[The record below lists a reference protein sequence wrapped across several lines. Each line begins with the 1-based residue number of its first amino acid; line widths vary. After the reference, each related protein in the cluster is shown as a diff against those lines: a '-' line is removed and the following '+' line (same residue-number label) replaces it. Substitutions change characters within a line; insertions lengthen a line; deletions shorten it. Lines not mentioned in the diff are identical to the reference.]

1 MTEHANGQ
9 QIRLENPDEN
19 GVAVVWIDMPDSKV
33 NVLNTDTLPEFN
45 ALMAQVKANN
55 SIKAVVIASGKKN
68 NFIAGADIS
77 MLNTVTTVEEG
88 VALSKQ
94 GQKAMNDLAAFPVPV
109 VAAIHGDCLG
119 GGLELALACTARIA
133 SDSPKTKMALP
144 EVMLGLLP
152 GAGGTRRLPKLI
164 GLAEALPMMLTGKNI
179 RARKALKMGLV
190 DKVVPPVWL
199 LDEAKTFAAGL
210 AGKRLPVLARKVKG
224 NWTAQMTRW
233 AMDSLGPVQ
242 NLVFNKAVEGVM
254 KQTNGLYP
262 APLKII
268 DVLKAD
274 TDDAEAQGFGEL
286 LMTPESQGLRHLFH
300 CITHLKK
307 DDGDNTADIE
317 SRVVN
322 HVGILGAGLMG
333 GGIGTVLVDKGIT
346 VRMKDIS
353 YDGLQTAMNYADTY
367 FSKAVKRRRYP
378 KAGRD
383 ERINRL
389 SGGLNYSGFG
399 HADVVIEAVPEIL
412 GLKQDMVLQIE
423 EMTNKEAVF
432 ATNTSSLPITEIAA
446 KAKHPERVIGMH
458 FFSPV
463 EKMPL
468 VELIVTKHTSPEVTK
483 TVSKLAR
490 KMGKHVIIVNDC
502 AGFYT
507 TRALAPYLTEA
518 IFMLLEGFDALDVD
532 QAAIE
537 AGFPVGPITLLDEVG
552 IDVGAKIIRVMQKY
566 YGDRMQ
572 FPDMTTIDNFIAE
585 KRFGKKN
592 SKGFFVYEKGKSKM
606 VDGKKVVDE
615 SIKRHLPKMEVR
627 TTNLESRK
635 HLAKRLKYI
644 FMNEAMYCLQE
655 GILRD
660 PEAGDLGAIMGI
672 GFPPFTGGPF
682 AHIDSIGTERV
693 VFDLDD
699 YAATFGSRYVP
710 APLLREMGDTN
721 IGVYAYWESRRNGM
735 EDVPQEKLN
744 EEEGEQGQDPVAD
757 TVTSKEIKENKE
769 NKEIKEAKEEK
780 EDSNIAAPVS
790 VEETTPAPVSEPS
803 IELVSKEQPVTSVEA
818 SDEAE
823 DASVST
829 LDTDVEAD
837 STES

>member
-1 MTEHANGQ
+1 MTEKAK
-9 QIRLENPDEN
+9 QIRLEGPDEN

-45 ALMAQVKANN
+45 ELMTTVKSNG
-55 SIKAVVIASGKKN
+55 SIKAVVIASGKAN

-88 VALSKQ
+88 VSLSKQ
-94 GQKAMNDLAAFPVPV
+94 GQQAMNDLASFPVPV

-190 DKVVPPVWL
+190 DKVVAPVWL
-199 LDEAKTFAAGL
+199 LDEAKKLAADL
-210 AGKRLPVLARKVKG
+210 ASKRLPVPARKAKG
-224 NWTAQMTRW
+224 GWTAELTRW
-233 AMDSLGPVQ
+233 AIDSLGPMQ
-242 NLVFNKAVEGVM
+242 NYVFKEATKGVM
-254 KQTNGLYP
+254 KQTKGMYP
-262 APLKII
+262 APLRII
-268 DVLKAD
+268 EVLKKD
-274 TDDAEAQGFGEL
+274 TDDAEARGFGEL
-286 LMTPESQGLRHLFH
+286 LMTPESKGLRHLFH

-307 DDGDNTADIE
+307 DDGDNTEGVED
-317 SRVVN
+317 RTVN

-353 YDGLQTAMNYADTY
+353 YEGLQMAFDYANTY

-378 KAGRD
+378 RAGRD
-383 ERINRL
+383 ERMNRL
-389 SGGLNYSGFG
+389 SGGLEFTGFG

-412 GLKQDMVLQIE
+412 ALKQDMVLQIE
-423 EMTNKEAVF
+423 AQTNKEAIF

-532 QAAIE
+532 QAAME

-552 IDVGAKIIRVMQKY
+552 IDVGAKIIRIMQQY
-566 YGDRMQ
+566 YGDRME
-572 FPDMTTIDNFIAE
+572 FPDMSTIDNFIAE

-592 SKGFFVYEKGKSKM
+592 SKGFFVYENGKSKM
-606 VDGKKVVDE
+606 VNGKKVVDE
-615 SIKRHLPKMEVR
+615 SIKRHLPKIEQR
-627 TTNLESRK
+627 TTNIESRK
-635 HLAKRLKYI
+635 ILARRLKYI

-682 AHIDSIGTERV
+682 AHLDSLGSEKV

-699 YAATFGSRYVP
+699 YAAKFGSRYTP
-710 APLLREMGDTN
+710 APLLREIGATN
-721 IGVYAYWESRRNGM
+721 TGVYAYWESRRLSSDTATDTDDTP
-735 EDVPQEKLN
+735 E
-744 EEEGEQGQDPVAD
+744 PV
-757 TVTSKEIKENKE
+757 EN
-769 NKEIKEAKEEK
+769 
-780 EDSNIAAPVS
+780 P
-790 VEETTPAPVSEPS
+790 VEETTVAAVEQSESKPVATVDTTAEADVADTEAEVANNEDDWVPAP
-803 IELVSKEQPVTSVEA
+803 
-818 SDEAE
+818 E
-823 DASVST
+823 DNFSGS
-829 LDTDVEAD
+829 AD
-837 STES
+837 SEEENSETVEKSDNS

>member
-1 MTEHANGQ
+1 MTDKTK
-9 QIRLENPDEN
+9 QIRLESPDEN

-45 ALMAQVKANN
+45 ALMTEVRSN
-55 SIKAVVIASGKKN
+55 SNIKAVVIASGKAN

-94 GQKAMNDLAAFPVPV
+94 GQKAMNELAAFPVPV

-119 GGLELALACTARIA
+119 GGLELALACTARVA

-190 DKVVPPVWL
+190 DKVVAPVWL
-199 LDEAKTFAAGL
+199 IDEAKKFAADL
-210 AGKRLPVLARKVKG
+210 ASKRLPVPARKVKG
-224 NWTAQMTRW
+224 NWTAQLTRW

-242 NLVFNKAVEGVM
+242 SLVFKKATEGVM
-254 KQTNGLYP
+254 KQTGGVYP

-268 DVLKAD
+268 DVLRKD
-274 TDDAEAQGFGEL
+274 TDDAEARGFGEL
-286 LMTPESQGLRHLFH
+286 LMTPESTGLRHLFH

-307 DDGDNTADIE
+307 DDGDNTADVE
-317 SRVVN
+317 SRSVQ
-322 HVGILGAGLMG
+322 HSGILGAGLMG

-353 YDGLQTAMNYADTY
+353 YDGLQTAFDYANTY

-378 KAGRD
+378 RAGRD
-383 ERINRL
+383 ERLNRL
-389 SGGLNYSGFG
+389 SGGLDFHGFR

-412 GLKQDMVLQIE
+412 ALKQDMVLQIE
-423 EMTNKEAVF
+423 AQTNKEAIF

-468 VELIVTKHTSPEVTK
+468 VELIVTEHTSPEVTK

-518 IFMLLEGFDALDVD
+518 MFMLLEGFDALDID
-532 QAAIE
+532 QAAME

-552 IDVGAKIIRVMQKY
+552 IDVGAKILRVMQQY
-566 YGDRMQ
+566 YGDRME
-572 FPDMTTIDNFIAE
+572 FPDMTTMDNFIAE

-592 SKGFFVYEKGKSKM
+592 EKGFFVYENGKSKL
-606 VDGKKVVDE
+606 VNGKKVVDE
-615 SIKRHLPKMEVR
+615 SIKRHLPKVKAR
-627 TTNLESRK
+627 TTNIESRK
-635 HLAKRLKYI
+635 ILARRMKFI

-660 PEAGDLGAIMGI
+660 PEAGDLGAIFGI

-693 VFDLDD
+693 VFDMDD
-699 YAATFGSRYVP
+699 YAAKHGSRYAP
-710 APLLREMGDTN
+710 APLLRTLGATN
-721 IGVYAYWESRRNGM
+721 MGVYEYWSSKEQESVEEQPELSESLQDEDVT
-735 EDVPQEKLN
+735 EDVPSTDDN
-744 EEEGEQGQDPVAD
+744 DNV
-757 TVTSKEIKENKE
+757 
-769 NKEIKEAKEEK
+769 EAVSET
-780 EDSNIAAPVS
+780 PVS
-790 VEETTPAPVSEPS
+790 DGDAAVDLEEDRAPAPEANFSEGA
-803 IELVSKEQPVTSVEA
+803 VTVDEDPQA
-818 SDEAE
+818 EAE
-823 DASVST
+823 GSENS
-829 LDTDVEAD
+829 
-837 STES
+837 

>member
-1 MTEHANGQ
+1 
-9 QIRLENPDEN
+9 
-19 GVAVVWIDMPDSKV
+19 MPDSKV
-33 NVLNTDTLPEFN
+33 NVLNTDTLPEFTE
-45 ALMAQVKANN
+45 LMNEIRSN
-55 SIKAVVIASGKKN
+55 SAIRAVVIASGKEN

-77 MLNTVTTVEEG
+77 MLNTVTTVAEG

-199 LDEAKTFAAGL
+199 LSEAKKFAAEL
-210 AGKRLPVLARKVKG
+210 AGKRLPALVRKTKG
-224 NWTAQMTRW
+224 NWTAQVGRW
-233 AMDSLGPVQ
+233 AMDSVPPVQ
-242 NLVFNKAVEGVM
+242 GYIFKEAVKGVM
-254 KQTNGLYP
+254 KQTKGLYP
-262 APLKII
+262 APLTII
-268 DVLKAD
+268 EVLKQD
-274 TDDAEAQGFGEL
+274 TDEAEAQGFGKL
-286 LMTPESQGLRHLFH
+286 LMTPESIGLRHLFH

-307 DDGDNTADIE
+307 DDGDNTADIDPYP
-317 SRVVN
+317 VN

-333 GGIGTVLVDKGIT
+333 GGIGTVLADKGIT
-346 VRMKDIS
+346 VRLKDIN
-353 YDGLQTAMNYADTY
+353 YEGLHTAINYADKY

-389 SGGLNYSGFG
+389 SGGLDYRGFN

-412 GLKQDMVLQIE
+412 ELKQKMALEIE
-423 EMTNKEAVF
+423 DNTQGAIF
-432 ATNTSSLPITEIAA
+432 ATNTSSLPITEIAE
-446 KAKHPERVIGMH
+446 KATHPERVVGMH

-468 VELIVTKHTSPEVTK
+468 VEIIVTKHTDPKVTK
-483 TVSKLAR
+483 TISKLAR
-490 KMGKHVIIVNDC
+490 TMGKHVIVVNDC

-518 IFMLLEGFDALDVD
+518 IFMLLEGYDAGDID
-532 QAAIE
+532 QAAME

-552 IDVGAKIIRVMQKY
+552 IDVGAKIIKVMKKY

-572 FPDMTTIDNFIAE
+572 FPDMTLIDNFIEE

-592 SKGFFVYEKGKSKM
+592 SKGFYVYENGESK
-606 VDGKKVVDE
+606 VVNGKKVVDE
-615 SIKRHLPKMEVR
+615 TIKRHLPKIAPLMSNV
-627 TTNLESRK
+627 ESRK
-635 HLAKRLKYI
+635 LLAKRLKFI
-644 FMNEAMYCLQE
+644 FLNEALHCLEE

-682 AHIDSIGTERV
+682 KYADSLTTSKVE
-693 VFDLDD
+693 FDLDD
-699 YAATFGSRYVP
+699 YAARFGSRYQP
-710 APLLREMGDTN
+710 CDMLRKMSAKNMGIYEYFYSVHQNQEGD
-721 IGVYAYWESRRNGM
+721 VDVSESTVV
-735 EDVPQEKLN
+735 ESDVPVEELVDEATPVDTEQPSSPDVVETVEAVTPVDSIEEPQEPVQQDQD
-744 EEEGEQGQDPVAD
+744 EEVVVETVEEPVEEKPVKKSKKKSSKKSSKKSTAD
-757 TVTSKEIKENKE
+757 TDT
-769 NKEIKEAKEEK
+769 A
-780 EDSNIAAPVS
+780 
-790 VEETTPAPVSEPS
+790 T
-803 IELVSKEQPVTSVEA
+803 
-818 SDEAE
+818 
-823 DASVST
+823 
-829 LDTDVEAD
+829 DTDK
-837 STES
+837 

>member
-1 MTEHANGQ
+1 MTTEEQ
-9 QIRLENPDEN
+9 TTRKQIRLEAPDDN

-45 ALMAQVKANN
+45 ALMAEVKTN
-55 SIKAVVIASGKKN
+55 SRIKAVVITSGKEN

-88 VALSKQ
+88 IALSKQ
-94 GQKAMNDLAAFPVPV
+94 GQQAMNDLASFPVPV

-119 GGLELALACTARIA
+119 GGLELALACSARIA
-133 SDSPKTKMALP
+133 SDSPKTKLALP

-190 DKVVPPVWL
+190 DKVVAPVWL
-199 LDEAKTFAAGL
+199 LDEAKKFAAEL
-210 AGKRLPVLARKVKG
+210 ASKRLPVPVRKVKG
-224 NWTAQMTRW
+224 NWTAQLTRW
-233 AMDSLGPVQ
+233 AMDSLSPVQ
-242 NLVFNKAVEGVM
+242 NLVFSKATEGVM
-254 KQTNGLYP
+254 KQTKGLYP

-268 DVLKAD
+268 DVLKVD
-274 TDDAEAQGFGEL
+274 TDEAEARGFGEL

-317 SRVVN
+317 SRMVN

-353 YDGLQTAMNYADTY
+353 YEGLQTAYDYANTY

-383 ERINRL
+383 ERMNRL
-389 SGGLNYSGFG
+389 SGGLDFKGFA
-399 HADVVIEAVPEIL
+399 HAEVVIEAVPEIL
-412 GLKQDMVLQIE
+412 ALKQDMVVQIE
-423 EMTNKEAVF
+423 GETHKDAIF
-432 ATNTSSLPITEIAA
+432 ATNTSSLPITEIAE

-483 TVSKLAR
+483 TISKLAR

-572 FPDMTTIDNFIAE
+572 FPDMSTIDNFIAE

-592 SKGFFVYEKGKSKM
+592 SKGFFVYENGKSKM
-606 VDGKKVVDE
+606 VDGKKVVDQ
-615 SIKRHLPKMEVR
+615 SIKRHLPKVEAR
-627 TTNLESRK
+627 ITNLEARK

-644 FMNEAMYCLQE
+644 FMNEAMFCLQE

-672 GFPPFTGGPF
+672 GFPPFTGGPLK
-682 AHIDSIGTERV
+682 HIDSIGTEKV

-699 YAATFGSRYVP
+699 YAAKFGSRYTP
-710 APLLREMGDTN
+710 APLLRELSTTN
-721 IGVYAYWESRRNGM
+721 TGVYAYWDTKRRSG
-735 EDVPQEKLN
+735 EDVLGTDDLEVV
-744 EEEGEQGQDPVAD
+744 EQ
-757 TVTSKEIKENKE
+757 T
-769 NKEIKEAKEEK
+769 
-780 EDSNIAAPVS
+780 
-790 VEETTPAPVSEPS
+790 
-803 IELVSKEQPVTSVEA
+803 EQPVAETVESTPVNESAESVSVDEA
-818 SDEAE
+818 LPVENAVDTAHEETLPVVDEAVGDDEVEGVQDNVDAASETSDEDKE
-823 DASVST
+823 K
-829 LDTDVEAD
+829 
-837 STES
+837 

>member
-1 MTEHANGQ
+1 MTQNTETNA
-9 QIRLENPDEN
+9 QIRLEQPDAN

-45 ALMAQVKANN
+45 ALMTEVKANR
-55 SIKAVVIASGKKN
+55 SIKAVVIASGKEN

-77 MLNTVTTVEEG
+77 MLNTVTSVSDGVE
-88 VALSKQ
+88 LSKQ
-94 GQKAMNDLAAFPVPV
+94 GQQAMNDLASFPVPE

-119 GGLELALACTARIA
+119 GGLELALACTARVA

-190 DKVVPPVWL
+190 DKVVPRVWL
-199 LDEAKTFAAGL
+199 LDEAKKFAAEL
-210 AGKRLPVLARKVKG
+210 ASKRLPVPARKAKG

-254 KQTNGLYP
+254 KQTKGLYP

-307 DDGDNTADIE
+307 DDGDHTENVDAR
-317 SRVVN
+317 SVH

-353 YDGLQTAMNYADTY
+353 YDGIQTAMGYANTY

-383 ERINRL
+383 ERMNRL
-389 SGGLNYSGFG
+389 SGGLDYRGFA

-412 GLKQDMVLQIE
+412 ELKQDMVLQIE
-423 EMTNKEAVF
+423 ELTHKDAIF

-468 VELIVTKHTSPEVTK
+468 VELIVTEYTSSEVTK

-518 IFMLLEGFDALDVD
+518 IFMLLEGYDALDVD
-532 QAAIE
+532 QAAME

-592 SKGFFVYEKGKSKM
+592 SKGFFVYENGKSKM
-606 VDGKKVVDE
+606 VNGKKVVDQT
-615 SIKRHLPKMEVR
+615 IKRHLPKVEAR
-627 TTNLESRK
+627 NTNIESRK
-635 HLAKRLKYI
+635 LLAKRLKFI
-644 FMNEAMYCLQE
+644 FMNEAMHCLEE

-682 AHIDSIGTERV
+682 ALMDSIGTNKV

-699 YAATFGSRYVP
+699 YAAKFGSRFSP
-710 APLLREMGDTN
+710 PKLLRELAAFNTP
-721 IGVYAYWESRRNGM
+721 VYEYWKTKRSETAY
-735 EDVPQEKLN
+735 
-744 EEEGEQGQDPVAD
+744 A
-757 TVTSKEIKENKE
+757 
-769 NKEIKEAKEEK
+769 
-780 EDSNIAAPVS
+780 
-790 VEETTPAPVSEPS
+790 VEETGTDDSEDTGVPDAQSAEISNDHFEPQPESQQTDIS
-803 IELVSKEQPVTSVEA
+803 IADAGEQESVAIETDA
-818 SDEAE
+818 TENADGVEVEEVENREEIE
-823 DASVST
+823 DR
-829 LDTDVEAD
+829 ED
-837 STES
+837 SEEG